1 MTDLIIRPH
10 FLWLLCVLPLLLFAM
25 RRSLAGLERGAMW
38 VCLTVRCL
46 ILSLLVLAL
55 AGVRYPWRSEDVAV
69 AFALDRSASISP
81 EAEKAGRAYV
91 TAAMTGRRHG
101 DNAALY
107 GFAGRVVPLDLT
119 GVGLEREARGPVS
132 GARTPWPA
140 QPERNATDL
149 SKALAFA
156 AAMFP
161 EGKTKRL
168 VLLSD
173 GNDTAGHAAEAAQA
187 LRASGVELCTVPL
200 RNPFRPEV
208 LVERLDVPPVLHE
221 GEPFNAVV
229 VLRSNVETGCAVRL
243 FANGFIAGEQSVK
256 LKPGGTA
263 VTFLSLHPE
272 KGRSTYSV
280 EISPEQDTLA
290 ENNRALA
297 TTLERGEPAVL
308 IVDPAPDKMQA
319 LVGALKA
326 AHIAATVRPPEGLP
340 ATMEDLQAFDVL
352 ILSDVSAVKADG
364 SGQLLTVAQMK
375 LYSDWVHEFG
385 GGFAMLGGEKSFGLG
400 GYFGTPIEKMLP
412 VRMDHNDVS
421 ESPVVAV
428 MIILDRSGSMSE
440 PIAGQTKIALAN
452 QGAALAL
459 DVLQPKDLLGV
470 MAVDTR
476 VHQVAT
482 LSRHD
487 NKSEVVTQI
496 KRVTAGGG
504 GIYIYTSLV
513 DAFSQLRDAN
523 AKIKHVIL
531 FSDAGDAEEKAAGE
545 VPDGSQVPGNAMDL
559 VTSMAAVHIT
569 TSVVGLGGSGDK
581 DVAYL
586 KQLADAGGGQ
596 FYLTDD
602 ALALPQ
608 IFTTETMRVAQSS
621 LAEEPFLVRTVHK
634 SPILD
639 GIEWDKA
646 PPLGGCNLTKS
657 QAGADLLLTTE
668 RGDPVLAMWRFGAGQ
683 VAAFT
688 SDAKSRWASDW
699 FTWPGFGKFWAQLT
713 RSLVRSRNAS
723 GFDVRTV
730 QEGDRLHVRID
741 AIAPDG
747 SFRNQ
752 LPITVGALEP
762 GGATRQAEARQVA
775 PGRYQAE
782 AAVSGTGTTWI
793 AVRSSALP
801 DSETIL
807 GYTPPYPAE
816 FLSTD
821 TDEPALRRLAET
833 AGGRFDPKPETI
845 FERPAVGVR
854 CTTDLSE
861 PMLALALLLLPL
873 DVWLRRR

>member
-1 MTDLIIRPH
+1 MINLIIRSH
-10 FLWLLCVLPLLLFAM
+10 FLWLLCLLPLLFLGM
-25 RRSLAGLERGAMW
+25 RGSLAGLGRGMLW
-38 VCLTVRCL
+38 VCLAIRCA
-46 ILSLLVLAL
+46 ILGLLVLAL
-55 AGVRYPWRSEDVAV
+55 AGVRYPWRSTDVAV
-69 AFALDRSASISP
+69 AFALDRSASIST
-81 EAEKAGRAYV
+81 EAENAGRAYV
-91 TAAMTGRRHG
+91 TAALARRQTG
-101 DNAALY
+101 DTATAY
-107 GFAGRVVPLDLT
+107 GFAGSVVPLDLA
-119 GVGLEREARGPVS
+119 GGERNSQSPVS
-132 GARTPWPA
+132 PQDRWPA
-140 QPERNATDL
+140 QPDRNATDI

-161 EGKTKRL
+161 EGRTKRL
-168 VLLSD
+168 VLLTD
-173 GNDTAGHAAEAAQA
+173 GNDTSGHAAEAAQA
-187 LRASGVELCTVPL
+187 LRASGVELCVVPL

-208 LVERLDVPPVLHE
+208 LVERLEIPSVLHE
-221 GEPFNAVV
+221 SEPFNAVAV
-229 VLRSNVETGCAVRL
+229 VRSNVATGCAVRL

-263 VTFLSLHPE
+263 VTFRNLHPE
-272 KGRSTYSV
+272 KGRSTYTV

-297 TTLERGEPAVL
+297 TTLERGEPSVL
-308 IVDPAPDKMQA
+308 IVDPVPEKMQA
-319 LVGALKA
+319 LAGALKA
-326 AHIAATVRPPEGLP
+326 AHISATVRPPEGLP

-352 ILSDVSAVKADG
+352 ILSDVPALKPDG
-364 SGQLLTVAQMK
+364 TGQILTGAQMK
-375 LYSDWVHEFG
+375 LFSDWVRELG
-385 GGFAMLGGEKSFGLG
+385 GGLAMLGGEKSFGLG

-412 VRMDHNDVS
+412 VRMDHNDVA

-428 MIILDRSGSMSE
+428 MIILDSSGSMSQ

-482 LSRHD
+482 LTRHD
-487 NKSEVVTQI
+487 NKSEVTAAI
-496 KRVTAGGG
+496 KRIAAGGG

-513 DAFSQLRDAN
+513 DAFSQLREAS

-531 FSDAGDAEEKAAGE
+531 FSDAGDAEEKSAGE

-569 TSVVGLGGSGDK
+569 TSVVGLGASGDK

-621 LAEEPFLVRTVHK
+621 LAEEPFLVRAVHK
-634 SPILD
+634 SPVLD

-646 PPLGGCNLTKS
+646 PPLAGCNLTKPQS
-657 QAGADLLLTTE
+657 GADLLLTTE
-668 RGDPVLAMWRFGAGQ
+668 HGDPVLATWRYGAGQ

-688 SDAKSRWASDW
+688 SDAKSRWAADW
-699 FTWPGFGKFWAQLT
+699 LSWPGFGKFWAQLT
-713 RSLVRSRNAS
+713 RSLVRSRNA

-730 QEGDRLHVRID
+730 QENDRLSVRID
-741 AIAPDG
+741 AVAPDG

-752 LPITVGALEP
+752 LPVTVSTFEP
-762 GGATRQAEARQVA
+762 GGAILKTDARQVA
-775 PGRYQAE
+775 PGRYLAE
-782 AAVSGTGTTWI
+782 AALSGTGTRWI
-793 AVRSSALP
+793 AVHSSALP
-801 DSETIL
+801 DSETIF
-807 GYTPPYPAE
+807 GYTPPYPRE

-821 TDEPALRRLAET
+821 TDELALHRLADA
-833 AGGRFDPKPETI
+833 AGGSFDPPPAAV
-845 FERPAVGVR
+845 FERPTAGVR
-854 CTTDLSE
+854 RTTDLSG
-861 PMLALALLLLPL
+861 PLLALALLLLPL